1 MQKEPVA
8 RALAEFGFK
17 LAATRGTAGLLVFLV
32 PAQRRRDGRN
42 WQAGVWSTLG
52 SRAVARS
59 QMGPMSR
66 TEVLLHSVLVS
77 ALALPL
83 LNCGGS
89 GHDPTEAYYLVTTN
103 TKIPYW
109 QAAVAGLGQAA
120 REYKV
125 GWEMVGPDT
134 YDPEAQRQEFQKLL
148 RQRKPSGILVSAAN
162 PDVMTPE
169 IDGAIAQ
176 GIPVITMDSDA
187 PTSKRLLFI
196 GTNNYA
202 AGQMGANVVAKQLQ
216 GKGNVVVFTMPEQ
229 ANLKERLH
237 GYEQV
242 FRGHPGIKI
251 AEVVDIKGVA
261 TIAFD
266 KTNEMVSKKTPVD
279 AFVCL
284 EAQSCPEVADVL
296 NRHQVT
302 GKTVVAMDTDPRTL
316 EWIQKGMIAATIAQ
330 KPYTMAYFGTKVLD
344 LLHHHK
350 LPSLEVDWAQ
360 DARSPLPSFIDTGT
374 TLIDKN
380 NVDAFLKANPAP
392 QKGN

>member
-1 MQKEPVA
+1 
-8 RALAEFGFK
+8 
-17 LAATRGTAGLLVFLV
+17 
-32 PAQRRRDGRN
+32 
-42 WQAGVWSTLG
+42 
-52 SRAVARS
+52 
-59 QMGPMSR
+59 MSR
-66 TEVLLHSVLVS
+66 TNVVLYSVLVS

-89 GHDPTEAYYLVTTN
+89 EHDATEAYYLVTTN

-109 QAAVAGLGQAA
+109 QAAAAGLEQAA
-120 REYKV
+120 GEFKV
-125 GWEMVGPDT
+125 GWEMVGADT
-134 YDPEAQRQEFQKLL
+134 YDPQAQKHEFQKLL

-169 IDGAIAQ
+169 IDAAIAQ

-187 PTSKRLLFI
+187 PNSKRLFFI

-202 AGQMGANVVAKQLQ
+202 AGQMGGNVVARHLQ

-242 FRGHPGIKI
+242 FRNYPGIKI
-251 AEVVDIKGVA
+251 SEVVDMKGVP
-261 TIAFD
+261 TITFD
-266 KTNEMVSKKTPVD
+266 KTEEMVTKKVPVD

-296 NRHQVT
+296 NRHKVT
-302 GKTVVAMDTDPRTL
+302 GKTVVSMDTDPRTL
-316 EWIQKGMIAATIAQ
+316 EWIQKGMIVATISQ
-330 KPYTMAYFGTKVLD
+330 KPFTMAYFGTKVLD
-344 LLHHHK
+344 MLHHHK
-350 LPSLEVDWAQ
+350 MPSLSVNWAQ
-360 DARSPLPSFIDTGT
+360 DSRSPLPSFIDTGT

-380 NVDAFLKANPAP
+380 NVDAFLKANARP
-392 QKGN
+392 QKGS